1 MNMESS
7 GENRYRMLVLDLDG
21 TVLNDKKRIPEQN
34 KMAIRDVIR
43 KGIKVVVC
51 SGRIFK
57 GARLY
62 AGELEVNAPVIA
74 CNGAVIKTM
83 PDNRLIY
90 FDPLQGQAC
99 KDVIDIC
106 RGSGVYIHAYA
117 GEVLVTEQLKYSSL
131 IYSERNQELAE
142 EDRIDIKVVEDLG
155 RYIEL
160 SREPVSKLVII
171 AEHSSLLKD
180 VRDKVSALK
189 TIEISSSSFDNIEV
203 TNKGV
208 SKGKALEFLCGYL
221 GISPSQTVAI
231 GDNENDIGLLRKAGL
246 GIAMGNAIPELKRI
260 ANSITDSNQDN
271 GVAKAVQMLFS

>member
-1 MNMESS
+1 MNMENLR
-7 GENRYRMLVLDLDG
+7 ENRFKMLVLDLDG
-21 TVLNDKKRIPEQN
+21 TVLDDEKRIPEQN
-34 KMAIRDVIR
+34 KMAIKEVIQR
-43 KGIKVVVC
+43 GIKVVVC

-62 AGELEVNAPVIA
+62 ASELEVNAPVIA

-90 FDPLQGQAC
+90 FNPLSSQDC
-99 KDVIDIC
+99 KKVIDIC
-106 RGSGVYIHAYA
+106 RSSGVYIHAYV
-117 GEVLVTEQLKYSSL
+117 GEVLVTEQLKHSSL

-142 EDRIDIKVVEDLG
+142 EDRIDIKVVEDIG
-155 RYIEL
+155 RHIEM

-180 VRDKVSALK
+180 IRDKVSNIE
-189 TIEISSSSFDNIEV
+189 TIEISSSNFDNFEI

-221 GISPSQTVAI
+221 GILLSETAAI
-231 GDNENDIGLLRKAGL
+231 GDNENDIGLLKTAGL

-260 ANSITDSNQDN
+260 ASSVTDSNRNN
-271 GVAKAVQMLFS
+271 GVAKAVEMLFS